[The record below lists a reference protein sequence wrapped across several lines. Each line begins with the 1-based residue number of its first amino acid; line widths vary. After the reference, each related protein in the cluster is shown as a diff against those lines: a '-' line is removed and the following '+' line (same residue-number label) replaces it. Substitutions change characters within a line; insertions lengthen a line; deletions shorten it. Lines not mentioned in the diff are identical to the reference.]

1 MDLPGWAQ
9 IIIAVAALLGAW
21 QVIWKRGLLPLYTAA
36 RIWERVA
43 EEFSPNGGNS
53 MRDQID
59 KIRDTVTEI
68 DRRWEERSGKLDLV
82 AAKLDDHLARAQWW
96 QERDRITS
104 LLETQA
110 LTTAAVFEVLSRDG
124 SPLAQQI
131 SRVLQNAIEQTNPPA

>member
-9 IIIAVAALLGAW
+9 IVIGVAALLGAW
-21 QVIWKRGLLPLYTAA
+21 QVIWKRGLLPVYNAA
-36 RIWERVA
+36 QIWGRVA
-43 EEFSPNGGNS
+43 EEFHPNGGNS

-68 DRRWEERSGKLDLV
+68 DRRWEERSGKLDQV
-82 AAKLDDHLARAQWW
+82 AARLDDHLTRAQWW

-131 SRVLQNAIEQTNPPA
+131 SVVLRNAIEQTKPPA